1 MPETDSTEGR
11 FGAAK
16 RASLVQELRQA
27 RSKRAGPERP
37 ATARP
42 SPPPRATAKAFDF
55 SSLSGHKQLRLQ
67 RSAADMLGID
77 VPYFREQQG
86 YAGATCVIDGRE
98 VLNFS
103 SYNYLG
109 LIGLARVRE
118 AAKDAIDRYGTS
130 TSASR
135 VVSGE
140 KTVHR
145 ELEAA
150 SAEPA
155 VANQPNKAT

>member
-1 MPETDSTEGR
+1 MPGTESGEGR

-37 ATARP
+37 AAARP
-42 SPPPRATAKAFDF
+42 APPPRAGGKAFDF
-55 SSLSGHKQLRLQ
+55 STLSGHKQMRLQ
-67 RSAADMLGID
+67 RSAADMLGIE

-86 YAGATCVIDGRE
+86 YAGATCMIEGRE

-109 LIGLARVRE
+109 LNGHERVRE
-118 AAKDAIDRYGTS
+118 AAKEAIDRYGVS
-130 TSASR
+130 VSASR
-135 VVSGE
+135 VVAGE
-140 KTVHR
+140 RDLHAR
-145 ELEAA
+145 LE
-150 SAEPA
+150 EGL
-155 VANQPNKAT
+155 